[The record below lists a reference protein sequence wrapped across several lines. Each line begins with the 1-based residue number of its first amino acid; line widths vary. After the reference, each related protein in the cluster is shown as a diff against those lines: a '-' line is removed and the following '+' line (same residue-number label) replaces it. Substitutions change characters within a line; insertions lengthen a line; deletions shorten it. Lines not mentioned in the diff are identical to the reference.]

1 MLQGFPLPFFVDP
14 ANAKRDDLFVHAAA
28 HHGRSVFLW
37 ETDGEEKK
45 RQLFAKGCGWTNG
58 VLPGWSPELGNLG
71 IFNGKTA
78 LREVRVAQQLD
89 ALGLRVIEP
98 IAVWNYDWIP
108 EAGTGREIPPSEIL
122 DLRGNPSEPALFVY
136 ASQQRYRVCELA
148 MLSEEP
154 RKGVIA
160 ELLAS
165 MEAQSPEEF
174 LLAFAESLGTSV
186 GLLHA
191 AGGHNYAA
199 SPHNVFLDG
208 TLLDFEYLFLPS
220 EVTED
225 SNINARPESWMDKE
239 LLGWW
244 ETLRVLQLSLRS
256 DLEISTIL
264 RVFFQEYSACGGR
277 TELDMCRH
285 FGKLA

>member
-1 MLQGFPLPFFVDP
+1 
-14 ANAKRDDLFVHAAA
+14 
-28 HHGRSVFLW
+28 
-37 ETDGEEKK
+37 
-45 RQLFAKGCGWTNG
+45 LFAKGCGWTNG
-58 VLPGWSPELGNLG
+58 VLPGWSSELGNLG

-78 LREVRVAQQLD
+78 LREVRIAQQLHTF
-89 ALGLRVIEP
+89 GLRAIKP
-98 IAVWNYDWIP
+98 IAVWKYEWIP
-108 EAGTGREIPPSEIL
+108 EAGTGRKIPLSEIL
-122 DLRGNPSEPALFVY
+122 DLHGKPSEPALFVY
-136 ASQQRYRVCELA
+136 ASQQRYRVCELS
-148 MLSEEP
+148 MLSENH
-154 RKGVIA
+154 RRDVIV
-160 ELLAS
+160 ELLAN
-165 MEAQSPEEF
+165 MEVQSAEEYA
-174 LLAFAESLGTSV
+174 LAFAERLGTSV

-208 TLLDFEYLFLPS
+208 TLLDFEFLFLPG

-256 DLEISTIL
+256 DLEISAIL
-264 RVFFQEYSACGGR
+264 LAFFQEYSACGGR